1 MIACLDLEGVLIP
14 EVWINVAKATRI
26 DELLLTTRDEPDYNK
41 LMRNRL
47 RILDA
52 HKLTLHD
59 IQRVIGAMRPL
70 EGAKEF
76 VDWLRQSY
84 QVIILSDTF
93 YQFASPLLAQLDY
106 PCLFGNSLIVDAQGR
121 ITDYKLR
128 IQDGK
133 RKAVMALKLLNFPVV
148 AAGDSYNDT
157 TMLDEADVGILFRP
171 PDNVIREFPQFRVT
185 TTYAE
190 LQAAFTDAA
199 AKLGR

>member
-26 DELLLTTRDEPDYNK
+26 DELLLTTRDEPDYDK

-93 YQFASPLLAQLDY
+93 YQFAAPLLAQLDY